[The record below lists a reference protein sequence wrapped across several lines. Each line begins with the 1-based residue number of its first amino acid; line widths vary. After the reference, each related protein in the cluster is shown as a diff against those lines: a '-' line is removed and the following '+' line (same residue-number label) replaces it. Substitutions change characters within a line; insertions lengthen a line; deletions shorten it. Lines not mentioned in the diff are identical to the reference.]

1 MIWYN
6 ILERMPEPNK
16 PIIVTDLQGNY
27 STGKY
32 NPIYEYD
39 VLPSYYFMSSED
51 VKAWAYIEEYKG

>member
-6 ILERMPEPNK
+6 ILERTPEPNK
-16 PIIVTDLQGNY
+16 SIIVTDLQGNY